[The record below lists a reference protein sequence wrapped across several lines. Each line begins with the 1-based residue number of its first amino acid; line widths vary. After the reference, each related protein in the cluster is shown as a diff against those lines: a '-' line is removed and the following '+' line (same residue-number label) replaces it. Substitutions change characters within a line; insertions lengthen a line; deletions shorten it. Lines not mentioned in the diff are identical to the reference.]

1 MFGDVFAD
9 CSISLLPT
17 AAAVVP
23 REEALPWP
31 KARLSLHASLEEFR
45 WD

>member
-9 CSISLLPT
+9 SVQSLLL
-17 AAAVVP
+17 AAAAIVP

-31 KARLSLHASLEEFR
+31 KAQLSLHASLEEFR